1 MEYGASVRFVIH
13 HSSFVISFMLLKK
26 FTFWLALAGIV
37 GVVLLV
43 KQQRKLPS
51 RPAPLVEPARS
62 PFPNSVAATGIIEA
76 RQENVRIATSK
87 AGLVQKVF
95 VTVGAQVKKGD
106 RLFELDNRETRAR
119 LTTAE
124 SQLGSIRAALQA
136 EQVLLADAVDQF
148 DRTEKLRTASIASED
163 ELKRKQFQ
171 VENWKARV
179 SKIEADLVAAEAQVS
194 AARIDLEIVT
204 VRAPRAGE
212 LLQVNVREGEYAN
225 VNPNEPLM
233 ILGEVGTFQV
243 RCDVDEQNAWQVQT
257 NQPAVAFL
265 KGDTKNALPLRF
277 IRIEPYVVP
286 KKSLT
291 GDSAERVD
299 TRVLQIIFEM
309 DRPVVPLYVG
319 QQVDVFIQRSPMQE
333 EAGNTNSPTMKQ

>member
-1 MEYGASVRFVIH
+1 MQHGASVLFVIH

-26 FTFWLALAGIV
+26 FTFWLALVGIV

-43 KQQRKLPS
+43 KQQRKQPP

-62 PFPNSVAATGIIEA
+62 PFANSVAATGIIEA
-76 RQENVRIATSK
+76 RQENIRIATSK

-95 VTVGAQVKKGD
+95 VTVGAKVKKGD
-106 RLFELDNRETRAR
+106 RLFELDNREARAR

-124 SQLGSIRAALQA
+124 SQLGSVRAALQA
-136 EQVLLADAVDQF
+136 EQAMLADAADQYE
-148 DRTEKLRTASIASED
+148 RSEKLRTANIGSED
-163 ELKRKQFQ
+163 DLKRKQFQ
-171 VENWKARV
+171 LENWKARV
-179 SKIEADLVAAEAQVS
+179 LKVEADIISAEAQIS
-194 AARIDLEIVT
+194 AARTDLEIVT
-204 VRAPRAGE
+204 VRAPRGGE

-233 ILGEVGTFQV
+233 ILGEVDTFQV

-265 KGDTKNALPLRF
+265 KGDTRNALPLRF
-277 IRIEPYVVP
+277 VRIEPYVVP

-319 QQVDVFIQRSPMQE
+319 QQVDVFIQRSPMPE
-333 EAGNTNSPTMKQ
+333 EAGTPAMKQ

>member
-1 MEYGASVRFVIH
+1 
-13 HSSFVISFMLLKK
+13 MLLKK

-43 KQQRKLPS
+43 KQHRQQPP

-62 PFPNSVAATGIIEA
+62 PFANSVAATGIIEA

-95 VTVGAQVKKGD
+95 VTVGATVKKGD

-124 SQLGSIRAALQA
+124 SQLGSIRAGLQA
-136 EQVLLADAVDQF
+136 EQALLADVVDQF
-148 DRTEKLRTASIASED
+148 DRTAKLRTASIASED

-171 VENWKARV
+171 VENLKARV

-265 KGDTKNALPLRF
+265 KGDSSRALPLRF

-309 DRPVVPLYVG
+309 DRPQVSIYVG
-319 QQVDVFIQRSPMQE
+319 QQVDVFIQRSPMPE
-333 EAGNTNSPTMKQ
+333 EADKTNAPTRKP